1 MAGSHAALILN
12 PACFKFGAA
21 TYLAFL
27 GAFLSSFLAF
37 FFIR

>member
-1 MAGSHAALILN
+1 MAGSHAALIFNL
-12 PACFKFGAA
+12 ASFKFSAA

-37 FFIR
+37 FFIP